1 MTGVRVQEGQK
12 TEQENTLKLL
22 SDSGKKQNKKK
33 KKQQTKK
40 TKKPQYPRYLSAAVI
55 THSDQKQPGEE
66 RVYYKLQAGLKQEQR
81 EKS

>member
-22 SDSGKKQNKKK
+22 SDSG
-33 KKQQTKK
+33 
-40 TKKPQYPRYLSAAVI
+40 KKPQYPRYLSAAVI